1 MHELTEPKLTFKI
14 ADELETIKIQN
25 DHNGTFTV
33 SAKFWELSSDNTKNI
48 FKKLPSSYLKNM
60 KNPCFWEKHHYTKE
74 ADPYALSPYAPPI
87 GATMKYDPWGHV
99 MYYKRARERFSYHTN
114 YWLKK

>member
-1 MHELTEPKLTFKI
+1 
-14 ADELETIKIQN
+14 
-25 DHNGTFTV
+25 
-33 SAKFWELSSDNTKNI
+33 
-48 FKKLPSSYLKNM
+48 M

-114 YWLKK
+114 YWLKKIIKNEYCRNYQIVKKVKKLVVYYFFKNKLKNQFQKLFKKFIKLSVIQIYVLT